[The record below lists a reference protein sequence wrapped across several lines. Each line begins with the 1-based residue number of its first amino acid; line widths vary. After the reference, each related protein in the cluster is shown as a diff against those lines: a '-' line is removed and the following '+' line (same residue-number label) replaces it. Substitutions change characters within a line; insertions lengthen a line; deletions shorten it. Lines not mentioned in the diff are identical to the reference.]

1 MLNSGSPRYK
11 RLWGEHLESR
21 LLPKSIGICVS
32 SPHPQA
38 LISGCGGHNSRC
50 GYPPP
55 NSFTLGRLLCYL
67 SQRLGLGDCSPCLLP
82 ALPAPPHWCSAYPA
96 PSKEEGGGTCNG
108 AASLPSTDACS
119 IVGGGVAAQKEN
131 KA

>member
-55 NSFTLGRLLCYL
+55 NSLTLGRLLCYL
-67 SQRLGLGDCSPCLLP
+67 SQQLGLGDCSPCLLP
-82 ALPAPPHWCSAYPA
+82 ALPAPPPRTGVQLILPLLRRRGAHVMVQHLPPVLTLA
-96 PSKEEGGGTCNG
+96 P
-108 AASLPSTDACS
+108 
-119 IVGGGVAAQKEN
+119 
-131 KA
+131 

>member
-32 SPHPQA
+32 SPYPQA

-82 ALPAPPHWCSAYPA
+82 ALPAPRTGVQLILPLLRRR
-96 PSKEEGGGTCNG
+96 GGTCNG